1 MQISRIKTGT
11 EHKSVLSLS
20 FCGVNYVFFKKNL
33 MVYSEIFHNDD
44 TFHAYNETIVNII
57 ITSV

>member
-1 MQISRIKTGT
+1 M
-11 EHKSVLSLS
+11 
-20 FCGVNYVFFKKNL
+20 NYVFFKKNL

-57 ITSV
+57 ITSVYISAPIDITTP